1 MKSQL
6 PLTGYCFLMLQCMT
20 INSLADVC
28 LSHSNIRPDSVL
40 VLQLQSFKPTSTHLL
55 NSMKQATAVLLLVAT
70 TMHVASAAVK
80 NFNQKYPCVTSLD
93 EGFKL
98 YWKYD
103 LEQQTIDFGCN
114 ISTNGWFSF
123 GISPDSKML
132 HSDIVV
138 GWVNS
143 DGSAQFHVSI

>member
-1 MKSQL
+1 
-6 PLTGYCFLMLQCMT
+6 
-20 INSLADVC
+20 
-28 LSHSNIRPDSVL
+28 
-40 VLQLQSFKPTSTHLL
+40 
-55 NSMKQATAVLLLVAT
+55 MKQATAILFVVAT
-70 TMHVASAAVK
+70 AMHVASAAVK
-80 NFNQKYPCVTSLD
+80 NFNEKYFYVTNLD

-114 ISTNGWFSF
+114 ISTNGWFGF
-123 GISPDSKML
+123 GISPDGKML

-143 DGSAQFHVSI
+143 DGTAQFHVSTLTCYFSIIIVFAIII

>member
-1 MKSQL
+1 
-6 PLTGYCFLMLQCMT
+6 
-20 INSLADVC
+20 
-28 LSHSNIRPDSVL
+28 
-40 VLQLQSFKPTSTHLL
+40 
-55 NSMKQATAVLLLVAT
+55 MKQATAVLFLFAT
-70 TMHVASAAVK
+70 AMHMASAAMQ
-80 NFNQKYPCVTSLD
+80 NFDQKYPYVTNLD

-114 ISTNGWFSF
+114 ISTNGWFGF
-123 GISPDSKML
+123 GISPDGKML

-143 DGSAQFHVSI
+143 DGSAQFHVSNSSDTFFYPSCILQYHNFAIIPR